1 MTTLSKRIL
10 LVEDEAI
17 IRGSLTKLLERHDY
31 KVAEAVSVK
40 AAITRFNLNEFDLII
55 SDLRL
60 PGGSGAELINL
71 AGAVPVL
78 IMTSY
83 ASLRSAVDIMRQGA
97 VDYISKPFDH
107 EELVQSINR
116 ITGDHQRKKLATIE
130 DDQPLLG
137 NSPDILHILKTIRK
151 SAPTAAPILI
161 LGASGCGKRVIA
173 KTIHNAGA
181 SSDKPFITINC
192 ATTGEDQLKKTHRL
206 AEEGNIGS
214 LFLSNIDELPM
225 VLQKTMCNL
234 VKDKSLRCVASAK
247 TDLKERCE
255 QDEFREDLLF
265 AISVVTIKVPALRE
279 RSSDIPQLTDYFL
292 DRFSAELG
300 IQVEIS
306 PEGMNALI
314 YYDWPGNV
322 RELKNTLYQASILV
336 DPETLIS
343 AAMLGLA
350 SEDRTD
356 TQVVHKNGSVIP
368 AATHLSLEDYFI
380 NFVLDNQAHMCETAL
395 AEKLGISRKSLWQR
409 RRKLGISRSKA

>member
-1 MTTLSKRIL
+1 
-10 LVEDEAI
+10 
-17 IRGSLTKLLERHDY
+17 
-31 KVAEAVSVK
+31 
-40 AAITRFNLNEFDLII
+40 
-55 SDLRL
+55 
-60 PGGSGAELINL
+60 
-71 AGAVPVL
+71 
-78 IMTSY
+78 
-83 ASLRSAVDIMRQGA
+83 MRQGA

-116 ITGDHQRKKLATIE
+116 IIGDHQRKKLATIE

-265 AISVVTIKVPALRE
+265 AISVVIIKVPALRE